1 VYILYTMNRFYSY
14 INTTIKLIETYK
26 GDQPFAIFIKS
37 FFSKEKKYGSKD
49 RKQIAALCYNYFRL
63 GFAMPNY
70 SAEEKIKWAV
80 FLCDKESTDFAEKII
95 PDWSSKIDWPT
106 AKKLELIKDQ
116 FSVGDIFPFGQV
128 LSEGIIPEMYCQS
141 MLAQPLLFLR
151 IRPQCK
157 VTTLKKLEKSK
168 LDYRL
173 IESGCIQL
181 PAAVNAE
188 DFFII
193 DKEVVVQ
200 DYNSQRVLNYL
211 QLNETTLFGS
221 TVGNKGI
228 TTWDCCAASGGKS
241 ILLLDT
247 LKHKIDLTISDIR
260 PGIVMNLHQR
270 FKRAGVKQ
278 YNYFIA
284 DVGDTKFSPPASDYE
299 LIICDAPCTGSGTWS
314 RTPEQLSFFNLN
326 DLEKYSGIQKRIAG
340 NVVPH
345 LKKDGIFVYIT
356 CSVFKEENEA
366 VASFIRDTLHLNLLH
381 QEILKGFDRRADNM
395 FVAVFKKEDV

>member
-1 VYILYTMNRFYSY
+1 MYILYIMSRFHSY
-14 INTTIKLIETYK
+14 INTTIKLVELYK

-49 RKQIAALCYNYFRL
+49 RKHIASLCYNYFRL
-63 GFAMPNY
+63 GFAMRNC
-70 SAEEKIKWAV
+70 SAEQKIKLAF
-80 FLCDKESTDFAEKII
+80 FLCEKESTDFAEKII
-95 PDWSSKIDWPT
+95 PEWHDKISWPLE
-106 AKKLELIKDQ
+106 KKLALVKDQ
-116 FSVGDIFPFGQV
+116 FLIADIFPFGSE
-128 LSEGIIPEMYCQS
+128 LSDGITVEKYCLS
-141 MLAQPLLFLR
+141 MLVQPLLFLR

-157 VTTLKKLEKSK
+157 VTTTKKLEKSK
-168 LDYRL
+168 LDYQL
-173 IESGCIQL
+173 IGTACIQL
-181 PAAVNAE
+181 PAAVNVD

-211 QLNETTLFGS
+211 QVNEDGLLGS

-228 TTWDCCAASGGKS
+228 ITWDCCAASGGKS

-247 LKHKIDLTISDIR
+247 LKHKLDLTISDIR

-270 FKRAGVKQ
+270 FKKAGIKQ

-284 DVGDTKFSPPASDYE
+284 DVGDTNFSPPARDYE

-314 RTPEQLSFFNLN
+314 RTPEQLSFF
-326 DLEKYSGIQKRIAG
+326 DLDDLKKYSGIQKRIAG

-345 LKKDGIFVYIT
+345 LKKGGIFIYIT
-356 CSVFKEENEA
+356 CSVFREENEA
-366 VASFIRDTLHLNLLH
+366 VAGFIQDTLHLDLLH
-381 QEILKGFDRRADNM
+381 QEILEGFGRRADSM
-395 FVAVFKKEDV
+395 FVAVFKNEAD

>member
-1 VYILYTMNRFYSY
+1 M
-14 INTTIKLIETYK
+14 YK

-63 GFAMPNY
+63 GFAMRNQP
-70 SAEEKIKWAV
+70 AEQKIQLAV
-80 FLCDKESTDFAEKII
+80 FLCEKEPGGFIEKTV
-95 PDWSSKIDWPT
+95 PEWASKIDWST
-106 AKKLELIKDQ
+106 EKKLELVKDQ
-116 FSVGDIFPFGQV
+116 FSIGDIFPFNEV
-128 LSEGIIPEMYCQS
+128 LSEGITVETYCQS
-141 MLAQPLLFLR
+141 MLVQPLLFLR

-157 VTTLKKLEKSK
+157 VTTSKKLEKSK
-168 LDYRL
+168 LNYRL
-173 IESGCIQL
+173 SGNGCIQL

-211 QLNETTLFGS
+211 QLNETILFGS
-221 TVGNKGI
+221 AVGNKGI
-228 TTWDCCAASGGKS
+228 ATWDCCAASGGKS
-241 ILLLDT
+241 ILLLDV

-284 DVGDTKFSPPASDYE
+284 DVGDTNFSPPASDYE

-314 RTPEQLSFFNLN
+314 RTPEQLSFFNLD
-326 DLEKYSGIQKRIAG
+326 DLKKYSGIQKRIAG

-345 LKKDGIFVYIT
+345 LKKGGTFVYIT

-366 VASFIRDTLHLNLLH
+366 VAAFIQNTLHLKLLH
-381 QEILKGFDRRADNM
+381 HEILQGFDKQADTM
-395 FVAVFKKEDV
+395 FVAVFKKGVV

>member
-1 VYILYTMNRFYSY
+1 MSRYYSY
-14 INTTIKLIETYK
+14 INTTIKLIEKYK

-49 RKQIAALCYNYFRL
+49 RKQIASLCYNFFRL
-63 GFAMPNY
+63 GFAMPNNA
-70 SAEEKIKWAV
+70 AEEKIKMAV
-80 FLCDKESTDFAEKII
+80 FLCEKESTDFAEKVI
-95 PDWSSKIDWPT
+95 PDWHDKISWPSE
-106 AKKLELIKDQ
+106 KKLALIKNQ
-116 FSVGDIFPFGQV
+116 FLITDIFPFSSE
-128 LSEGIIPEMYCQS
+128 LSDGISVEKYCQS
-141 MLAQPLLFLR
+141 MLLQPLLFLR

-157 VTTLKKLEKSK
+157 ITTTKKLEKSK
-168 LDYRL
+168 LDYKL
-173 IESGCIQL
+173 PEANCIQL
-181 PAAVNAE
+181 PAAVSAE

-211 QLNETTLFGS
+211 QQNEASLFGS

-228 TTWDCCAASGGKS
+228 ATWDCCAASGGKS

-284 DVGDTKFSPPASDYE
+284 DVGDANFSPPASDYE

-314 RTPEQLSFFNLN
+314 RTPEQLSFF
-326 DLEKYSGIQKRIAG
+326 DLSALKKYSNIQKKIAG

-345 LKKDGIFVYIT
+345 LKKDGVFVYIT

-366 VASFIRDTLHLNLLH
+366 VASFIQNTLHLNLLH
-381 QEILKGFDRRADNM
+381 QEVLKGFDKRADTM
-395 FVAVFKKEDV
+395 FVAVFKQEAV